1 MCLGRGPR
9 YLIGLS
15 CELAPAEFALDFAL
29 GAVVLQVFGQVS
41 ARQLDGAA
49 VGAGDH
55 VEGAGREVAL
65 EKKQISMLCSV
76 HLWCHLFSFRV
87 KYHFNTTTHCK
98 QISAS

>member
-1 MCLGRGPR
+1 MVWPR

-15 CELAPAEFALDFAL
+15 CELAPAELALDLAL
-29 GAVVLQVFGQVS
+29 WAVVLQVFGQVS

-55 VEGAGREVAL
+55 IEGAGREVAL
-65 EKKQISMLCSV
+65 EKKQTSMICSV
-76 HLWCHLFSFRV
+76 VVVYIYGDIIFNLGWN
-87 KYHFNTTTHCK
+87 HFNTTHFK